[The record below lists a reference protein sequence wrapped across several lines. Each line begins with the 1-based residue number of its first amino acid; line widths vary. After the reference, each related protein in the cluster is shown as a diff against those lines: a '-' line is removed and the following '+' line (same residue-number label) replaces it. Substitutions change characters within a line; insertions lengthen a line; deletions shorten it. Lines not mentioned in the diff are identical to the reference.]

1 MKKNRF
7 FLLLVIIISVFI
19 FGTGALCNSCGTII
33 GNAILSSETLQT
45 SNQTDAEQN
54 QNQQDSVIT
63 SDTASN
69 SEDSQKQVEAEKEK
83 KSITAEESTK
93 LSEEEKVK
101 QQASDTEQ
109 ASDSQTQN
117 SSFND
122 TGDDR
127 FVLSFNT
134 MNPKDDTTIPTY
146 AQVRKYYL
154 DLGIPESNLFTYWG
168 WYSDGGTYENFVN
181 PINQIASKSDNNSI
195 IYINILSHG
204 NEGPPSSMEFANGEG
219 NQHYGPVI
227 YYSEISKMLD
237 KIRCSMMVV
246 IAHSCAGSTAV
257 EPLTA
262 NPAYPRVAMAP
273 VTESEVLL
281 YIMEGSWNIDRDGD
295 GKISIQEVYNFLK
308 DPNDTANPAR
318 YIGLEMID
326 NFNIAKDIFLK

>member
-1 MKKNRF
+1 MKKNKF
-7 FLLLVIIISVFI
+7 FLLIVILIAIFI
-19 FGTGALCNSCGTII
+19 FGTGALCNSCSTII

-54 QNQQDSVIT
+54 QNQQDSAAA

-69 SEDSQKQVEAEKEK
+69 TEDSQKQVEAEKEK
-83 KSITAEESTK
+83 ESILAEESI
-93 LSEEEKVK
+93 K
-101 QQASDTEQ
+101 QS
-109 ASDSQTQN
+109 SDSQTQN
-117 SSFND
+117 SGFND

-168 WYSDGGTYENFVN
+168 WYSDGGTYENFEN
-181 PINQIASKSDNNSI
+181 SINKIASKSDENSI

-204 NEGPPSSMEFANGEG
+204 SEGPPSSMEFANGEG

-227 YYSEISKMLD
+227 DYSEISKMLD
-237 KIRCSMMVV
+237 KIECSRMIV
-246 IAHSCAGSTAV
+246 IAHSCALSTSV
-257 EPLTA
+257 EPLTS

-273 VTESEVLL
+273 VTEPEVLL
-281 YIMEGSWNIDRDGD
+281 YIIEGSWNIDRDGD

-318 YIGLEMID
+318 YTELEMID